1 MSKLINLIDKT
12 QAKIGII
19 GLGYVGLPLTIS
31 FVSKAFKVIGFDIDQ
46 EKVNKLNNK
55 KSYIKHINN
64 KEISNMIDSKLF
76 HATNDLQN
84 K

>member
-55 KSYIKHINN
+55 NHTLNISIIKKYQI
-64 KEISNMIDSKLF
+64 
-76 HATNDLQN
+76 
-84 K
+84 

>member
-31 FVSKAFKVIGFDIDQ
+31 FVSKAFQVTGFDIDQ

-55 KSYIKHINN
+55 LIPETLTLLRILIFN
-64 KEISNMIDSKLF
+64 
-76 HATNDLQN
+76 
-84 K
+84 